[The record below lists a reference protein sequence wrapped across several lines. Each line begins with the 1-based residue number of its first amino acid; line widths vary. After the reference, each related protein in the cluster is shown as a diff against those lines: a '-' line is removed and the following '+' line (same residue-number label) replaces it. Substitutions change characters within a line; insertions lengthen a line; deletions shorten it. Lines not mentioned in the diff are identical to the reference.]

1 MLKQC
6 TRVIPVLASPLA
18 VGGGRSSRGPERPR
32 ARPGSSPPPRIPL
45 LPGSGD
51 VGRGGGAAAAG
62 RRYGEPERAV
72 PPAVAPPAA
81 EPPVVVAS
89 QRAAGAERERAEP
102 PLLWPRVLRLGAPR
116 LQSHHWPEPPPAM
129 DAAEEQ
135 EQAEPHPVPR
145 CRRPWI
151 LLDVAWPVVLLHAWA
166 TKGRGRDL
174 RAVACGVRL

>member
-18 VGGGRSSRGPERPR
+18 AGSGRSSCAPDRPR
-32 ARPGSSPPPRIPL
+32 VRPGSSPPPRIPL

-72 PPAVAPPAA
+72 LPAVAPPAA
-81 EPPVVVAS
+81 EPPAAVAV

-102 PLLWPRVLRLGAPR
+102 PLLWPRILRLGAPR
-116 LQSHHWPEPPPAM
+116 HTLQSHHRLEPPPAM

-135 EQAEPHPVPR
+135 EQDEPHPVPR
-145 CRRPWI
+145 RRRPWI
-151 LLDVAWPVVLLHAWA
+151 LLDVACGS
-166 TKGRGRDL
+166 GRIG
-174 RAVACGVRL
+174 